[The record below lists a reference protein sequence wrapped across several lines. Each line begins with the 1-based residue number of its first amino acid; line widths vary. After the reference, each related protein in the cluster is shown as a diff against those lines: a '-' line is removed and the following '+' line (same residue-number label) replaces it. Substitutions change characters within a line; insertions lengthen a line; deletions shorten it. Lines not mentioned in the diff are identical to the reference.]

1 MKPFVSYRFLM
12 FLSLFWKATCF
23 WAVASPCHAEGIK
36 IFWVDS
42 YNAGYE
48 WSDGIE
54 QGIREGLQN
63 EPFEFSMFHMDTKGC
78 RDPECMQA
86 AGLKA
91 KAAIDAF
98 EPDVL
103 VASDDNAQKYLVVPY
118 YKNGRMPVVFC
129 GVNWDA
135 SIYGYPASNITGMI
149 EVELVEETVAHM
161 RRYAAGDRIGSISG
175 DTVSD
180 RKIIAWL
187 NQNFFDMQMT
197 AVRVNTFSEFKQR
210 FVDLQKEVDMLFIRN
225 YAGIEGWEALEARKF
240 IARHLRVPTASPNGF
255 MAPYV
260 VFTLGKIPE
269 EQGRYAA
276 ETALKIAGG
285 ARPSDLP
292 VAANRQARLTV
303 NLEMARAA
311 DIVLPVSVLKMAT
324 VIGREAY
331 DLEGSEQDLTRR
343 DFAGK
348 RICWVDSYHRGY
360 EWSDGIERAI
370 REVLFDT
377 GVDLKVI
384 RMDTKREKNEAA
396 IQSTTMRA
404 KAQLDAFHPD
414 VVIASDDNAQK
425 YLIVPF
431 YKDTN
436 LPVVFCGVN
445 ESAGMYG
452 YPAANVTGMVEVNP
466 VKELMALLKPYAKGG
481 RIGYLAGDV
490 ATERKLAG
498 IYDKKVFGG
507 QVRLYMVDT
516 RADFERRFL
525 QAQEEVDILYFS
537 NYTGIADWNVWDAE
551 QFVCRNTRI
560 PSCSN
565 NSFMDRFVA
574 CVLDKS
580 SEEQGRYAALTA
592 LKVLSG
598 QSPADIPLAI
608 NKENRL
614 TVNLQLAEKAGI
626 VFPVS
631 VLKQARVIGR
641 KALE

>member
-1 MKPFVSYRFLM
+1 MKPFVSYRFSM
-12 FLSLFWKATCF
+12 FLSLLCKAMFF
-23 WAVASPCHAEGIK
+23 WAVASPCHAEAIK

-42 YNAGYE
+42 YNTGYE

-63 EPFEFSMFHMDTKGC
+63 EPVEFSMFHMDTKGC

-98 EPDVL
+98 NPDVL
-103 VASDDNAQKYLVVPY
+103 IASDDNAQKYLVVPY

-135 SIYGYPASNITGMI
+135 SIYGYPADNITGMI
-149 EVELVEETVAHM
+149 EVELIEETVAHM

-187 NQNFFDMQMT
+187 NQNFFDMQMK

-225 YAGIEGWEALEARKF
+225 YAGIEGWEPLAARKF
-240 IARHLRVPTASPNGF
+240 IARHLRVPTASNNDF

-276 ETALKIAGG
+276 ATALKIAGG

-311 DIVLPVSVLKMAT
+311 NIVLPVSVLKMAT

-331 DLEGSEQDLTRR
+331 DLEGSEQDSTSGAY
-343 DFAGK
+343 FGK

-396 IQSTTMRA
+396 IRTTAVRA
-404 KAQLDAFHPD
+404 KAELDAFDPD

-431 YKDTN
+431 YKDTG

-452 YPAANVTGMVEVNP
+452 YPAANVTGMVEINP
-466 VKELMALLKPYAKGG
+466 VRELIDLLKPYARGN

-490 ATERKLAG
+490 ATERKLAD
-498 IYDKKVFGG
+498 IYAEKVFGG
-507 QVRLYMVDT
+507 QLKLYMVDT
-516 RADFERRFL
+516 GAEFEKRFL
-525 QAQEEVDILYFS
+525 QAQEEVDILYLS
-537 NYTGIADWNVWDAE
+537 NYTGIAGWDAQDAE
-551 QFVCRNTRI
+551 EFVSRHTRI

-565 NSFMDRFVA
+565 NGFMDRFVA

-580 SEEQGRYAALTA
+580 SEEQGRYAALAA
-592 LKVLSG
+592 LKILSG
-598 QSPADIPLAI
+598 QSPADMPLAA

-614 TVNLQLAEKAGI
+614 TVNLQLAKQAGI

-641 KALE
+641 KALD